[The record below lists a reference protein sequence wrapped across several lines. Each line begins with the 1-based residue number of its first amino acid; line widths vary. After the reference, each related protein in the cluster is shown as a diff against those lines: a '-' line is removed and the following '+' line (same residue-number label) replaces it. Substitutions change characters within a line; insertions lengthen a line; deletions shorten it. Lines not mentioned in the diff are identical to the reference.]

1 MQARLALIVAGL
13 ATVQPAWADKKL
25 DPDPAFLPKARSAA
39 TATVEAHYDL
49 VSDKV
54 PFWDRFVICAGQ
66 LTAARDEGRALPI
79 PKEEIDRLIADYRTR
94 AADLAAYR
102 QKADA
107 TAKPLDVDAEI
118 AKVRSGAMS
127 YLPADTIRL
136 GVDRMKILHG
146 NRLAFCQLSR
156 DWYEVQNGLRPP
168 ASAADQQKFAKMEAE
183 ERTREKAQ
191 RPALTSVVPPLKPAT
206 AQPSSQPPVLAPKP
220 VQPVA
225 AAPAAA
231 PPPPAAKVVVPDPG
245 TTVGGIDMRDV
256 RVGVEGAIAP
266 AAVSAD
272 FNLRPLW
279 SALAEC
285 VARMDLIEQRGGG
298 STRVQ
303 SQAYAKRAAYILWGS
318 RGDIGGKNLPAME
331 APVAQER
338 MRLGP
343 RVAASWDDHRQRTGQ
358 PPLAVWGQVCHAL
371 NEYAGGAA
379 DRILAAKRAQAQRD
393 HAEAMKKFN
402 AQSSSSSSSGSS
414 SGGSYGGYSG
424 PTNSGAADHQRVMNE
439 HQQTMQ
445 RYQRENQQIRNEIR
459 AIDRKYG
466 R

>member
-13 ATVQPAWADKKL
+13 AIAPPAWADKKL
-25 DPDPAFLPKARSAA
+25 EPDPAFLPKARSAA

-49 VSDKV
+49 VNDKV
-54 PFWDRFVICAGQ
+54 PFWARFVICSGQ

-79 PKEEIDRLIADYRTR
+79 PKEEIDRLIGDYRAR

-102 QKADA
+102 QKTDA
-107 TAKPLDVDAEI
+107 MAKPLDVDAEI

-127 YLPADTIRL
+127 YLPADTTRL
-136 GVDRMKILHG
+136 GVDRMKVLHG

-156 DWYEVQNGLRPP
+156 DWYEVQNGLRAP
-168 ASAADQQKFAKMEAE
+168 ASAADQEKFAKLEAE
-183 ERTREKAQ
+183 ERAREKAQ
-191 RPALTSVVPPLKPAT
+191 RPALTSVVPPLKSAA

-225 AAPAAA
+225 AAPAA

-256 RVGVEGAIAP
+256 RVGMEGAIAP

-285 VARMDLIEQRGGG
+285 VARMDLIESRGGG

-318 RGDIGGKNLPAME
+318 RGDVGGKNLPAME

-338 MRLGP
+338 TRLGP

-379 DRILAAKRAQAQRD
+379 DRILAAKRAQAQRE

-402 AQSSSSSSSGSS
+402 AASQPSGGSS
-414 SGGSYGGYSG
+414 SGGGYGGYTG
-424 PTNSGAADHQRVMNE
+424 PTNSGAADHARSMNE
-439 HQQTMQ
+439 HRATMQ
-445 RYQRENQQIRNEIR
+445 QYQRENQQIRNEIR